1 MSAAELQ
8 RAFSV
13 AEERAPAQLD
23 WLKGL
28 RAQALQRFTEQGG
41 FPSQRDE
48 DWKYTDLSPVAARA
62 LAYLDD
68 VPEQSLAKPAGNQ
81 LAGLEQATTVQFSNG
96 RLGELPDTVA
106 GLRLTAFADIPAQQ
120 QQAVLLQSD
129 RRRRR

>member
-28 RAQALQRFTEQGG
+28 REQALQRFTKQGG

-48 DWKYTDLSPVAARA
+48 DWKYTDLSPVATRA
-62 LAYLDD
+62 LAYLD
-68 VPEQSLAKPAGNQ
+68 ETRL
-81 LAGLEQATTVQFSNG
+81 NG
-96 RLGELPDTVA
+96 
-106 GLRLTAFADIPAQQ
+106 QQ
-120 QQAVLLQSD
+120 RHSQEAS
-129 RRRRR
+129 

>member
-48 DWKYTDLSPVAARA
+48 DWK
-62 LAYLDD
+62 
-68 VPEQSLAKPAGNQ
+68 
-81 LAGLEQATTVQFSNG
+81 
-96 RLGELPDTVA
+96 
-106 GLRLTAFADIPAQQ
+106 
-120 QQAVLLQSD
+120 
-129 RRRRR
+129 